1 MIYNQ
6 LQPRSLL
13 NVADVSGVVPG
24 QYGKVCKDNV
34 YHFILACRQEL
45 NLPEASDFSISEL
58 YKDDTHGFVKVCDI
72 FEKCSSFA

>member
-6 LQPRSLL
+6 LPPKTYL

-24 QYGKVCKDNV
+24 LYSKICKDNV

-45 NLPEASDFSISEL
+45 NLPEANDFSLSEL
-58 YKDDTHGFVKVCDI
+58 YKDDTHGFVKV
-72 FEKCSSFA
+72 